1 MLLES
6 KIKKLNEQVEELR
19 AKSIFKESSSSEDTL
34 TTKSVESIILK
45 VFKKFGLDKLEQ
57 SQFKHKQS
65 EKEKLNTSKNLLK
78 SGDILNSVLH
88 ESEEIKNQAS
98 YIQDNKEQ
106 NTQGNFSSF
115 TDRVGFGLE
124 KLRPRNKE
132 PLMKHQ
138 EEVCSIALLSE
149 SRLASCSL
157 DKTIQIY
164 DLKDQ
169 KLIKTVRI
177 FETGVTSI
185 SSLREKWVICS
196 SESGQIKILDENFE
210 IKALFNPHSRR
221 VNKVLEL
228 SNKRFCSISDDFTFR
243 IWESEEPYKSINFFD
258 LSEAVTGVLEIKD
271 KTNIVLSTGNK
282 LYFIAQE
289 TPLKLDDKVLDVVSF
304 GSNSIAQV
312 NNDIIVG
319 SVNALIVI
327 DYSKKVIIR
336 SISFK
341 ESGNLITVVS
351 IELNTILCSLE
362 GVPNKKGYLTVC
374 NYLKSKFL
382 PAIKFHED
390 TISGIIKLKNGL
402 ITCSKDGTVKY
413 WEFPEDP
420 SISF

>member
-6 KIKKLNEQVEELR
+6 KIKELNEQVEELR
-19 AKSIFKESSSSEDTL
+19 AKSISKESSGSEDAL
-34 TTKSVESIILK
+34 TTSSVESIIFK
-45 VFKKFGLDKLEQ
+45 VFKKIGLDKLEQ

-65 EKEKLNTSKNLLK
+65 EKEKSNTSNNSLK
-78 SGDILNSVLH
+78 SGDIIQSVLH

-106 NTQGNFSSF
+106 NTQRNLVEFN
-115 TDRVGFGLE
+115 LE
-124 KLRPRNKE
+124 KLRLKNGE
-132 PLMKHQ
+132 PLMKH
-138 EEVCSIALLSE
+138 EKEVCSIALLSE
-149 SRLASCSL
+149 DRLASCSL

-185 SSLREKWVICS
+185 SSLRGKRVICS

-243 IWESEEPYKSINFFD
+243 IWESEEPYKSINSFD

-271 KTNIVLSTGNK
+271 KKDIVLSTGNK
-282 LYFIAQE
+282 LYFIAQK
-289 TPLKLDDKVLDVVSF
+289 TPLKLDDKVLDVGSF

-312 NNDIIVG
+312 NDDIIVG

-327 DYSKKVIIR
+327 DYSKKVIKR

-351 IELNTILCSLE
+351 IGLDRILCSLE

-374 NYLKSKFL
+374 NCLKSKFH
-382 PAIKFHED
+382 PAIKLHED
-390 TISGIIKLKNGL
+390 TISGIIKSENGL

-413 WEFPEDP
+413 WIFSGGS
-420 SISF
+420 SISS